1 MPRSRISGSAPG
13 SALRVIG
20 LLAALVSG
28 CASTDP
34 VADGAA
40 MVRLGTD
47 PAVRCNELLAPVP
60 ATDIGLPS
68 SGARIESAML
78 VAPTPLAVAERGP
91 TPAARITPA
100 TPAHCRVI
108 GAIDPVDPKAPP
120 IHFQVNLPV
129 QWNGRL
135 VQYGGGG
142 FNGTLITGLTLLPA
156 ARFDTP
162 APLAQ
167 GYMTVGTDS
176 GHQTPPGQPPQAFA
190 LNEEALLN
198 FSHASYKKVRDV
210 AVLMA
215 WRAYDRRPVKS
226 YFLGS
231 SEGGRE
237 ALTMAQ
243 RYPEDFN
250 GIFSRVPVINWT
262 GLQHAGTRAGFASMD
277 DGWLRP
283 AQVKLVGDAVLA
295 ACDAADGLADGIVSN
310 AVACKRRF
318 DVTTL
323 RCAAGAGG
331 DACLSD
337 AQITAVQTLHAPFSF
352 SFSLANGVTEYPGW
366 GVSGEATPAFGPTGG
381 WSAWWLGT
389 SAPTLPPRP
398 SNGIAWFYGSGAIR
412 YFYARDPS
420 LDLLQYSPE
429 KYVERVR
436 EVSAL
441 MDSTNPDLSIFAARG
456 GKLLMLENMADYA
469 QSPYAGIGYYQSVVS
484 RLGQPNVDRF
494 LKLFTAPGVD
504 HVGSGAPA
512 NVDMLAALVDWVE
525 RGKAPADLQIVEQAL
540 KPPFAVTRARPLCEW
555 PRWPRFKGGDAAS
568 AGSFECAQ

>member
-1 MPRSRISGSAPG
+1 MLLTRTTRSTHAALALAA
-13 SALRVIG
+13 SAL
-20 LLAALVSG
+20 LAG
-28 CASTDP
+28 CAGTGPDTAP
-34 VADGAA
+34 RG
-40 MVRLGTD
+40 LGTD
-47 PAVRCNELLAPVP
+47 PAGRCIELMAPVP
-60 ATDIGLPS
+60 VSDIGIPS
-68 SGARIESAML
+68 GSAHIESATL
-78 VAPTPLAVAERGP
+78 VAATPLAVAERGP
-91 TPAARITPA
+91 TPAARVTPA

-108 GAIDPVDPKAPP
+108 GAIDPIDPKAPA
-120 IHFQVNLPV
+120 IRFQVNLPV

-142 FNGTLITGLTLLPA
+142 FNGTLITGLSLLPA

-176 GHQTPPGQPPQAFA
+176 GHQTAPGQPPQAFA
-190 LNEEALLN
+190 LNAEALVN

-210 AVLMA
+210 AVTLA
-215 WRAYDRRPVKS
+215 WRAYDRRPAKL

-262 GLQHAGTRAGFASMD
+262 GLQHAGTRAGMATMGE
-277 DGWLRP
+277 GWLRP

-295 ACDAADGLADGIVSN
+295 ACDASDGLADGVVSD
-310 AVACKRRF
+310 AVGCKQRF
-318 DVTTL
+318 NVTSL

-331 DACLSD
+331 DGCLSE
-337 AQITAVQTLHAPFSF
+337 AQVKAVQTLHAPFRF
-352 SFSLANGVTEYPGW
+352 SFPLANGVTEYPGW

-389 SAPTLPPRP
+389 AAPAMPPLPA
-398 SNGIAWFYGSGAIR
+398 NGIAWQFGSGAIQ
-412 YFYARDPS
+412 YFYARDPNY
-420 LDLLQYSPE
+420 DLKQYTPE
-429 KYVERVR
+429 GFIERVR

-441 MDSTNPDLSIFAARG
+441 MDSTNPDLSAFAARG

-484 RLGQPNVDRF
+484 RLGQADVDRF
-494 LKLFTAPGVD
+494 LKLYTAPGVD

-512 NVDMLAALVDWVE
+512 NVDMLAALVGWVE
-525 RGKAPADLQIVEQAL
+525 QGKAPAGLQIVDQEL
-540 KPPFAVTRARPLCEW
+540 KAPFAVTRARPLCEW
-555 PRWPRFKGGDAAS
+555 PRWARFKGGEAAQ
-568 AGSFECAQ
+568 ATSFECVQ

>member
-1 MPRSRISGSAPG
+1 MRLTRTTRSTET
-13 SALRVIG
+13 ALALAATA
-20 LLAALVSG
+20 LLAA
-28 CASTDP
+28 CAAPDP
-34 VADGAA
+34 DASPRD
-40 MVRLGTD
+40 LGKD
-47 PAVRCNELLAPVP
+47 PAGRCTEMVAPVP
-60 ATDIGLPS
+60 ASDITIPS
-68 SGARIESAML
+68 GSARIESATL
-78 VAPTPLAVAERGP
+78 VAATPLAVAERGP

-108 GAIDPVDPKAPP
+108 GAIDPLEPKAPV
-120 IHFQVNLPV
+120 IRFQVNLPV

-142 FNGTLITGLTLLPA
+142 FNGTLITGLSLLPA

-162 APLAQ
+162 SPLAQ

-176 GHQTPPGQPPQAFA
+176 GHQTAPGQPPQAFA
-190 LNEEALLN
+190 LNDEALLN

-210 AVLMA
+210 AMLMA

-243 RYPEDFN
+243 RYPDDFN

-295 ACDAADGLADGIVSN
+295 ACDASDGLADGVVSD
-310 AVACKRRF
+310 AVGCKQRF
-318 DVTTL
+318 DVTKL
-323 RCAAGAGG
+323 RCAAGASG
-331 DACLSD
+331 DGCLSE
-337 AQITAVQTLHAPFSF
+337 AQVTAVQTLHSPFRFSF
-352 SFSLANGVTEYPGW
+352 PLANGVTEYPGW

-381 WSAWWLGT
+381 WSAWWLG
-389 SAPTLPPRP
+389 SAAPAMPPLPN
-398 SNGIAWFYGSGAIR
+398 NGIAWQFGSGAIQ
-412 YFYARDPS
+412 YFYARDPKF
-420 LDLLQYSPE
+420 DLMQYTPE
-429 KYVERVR
+429 KFAERVR

-441 MDSTNPDLSIFAARG
+441 MDATNPDLGPFAARG

-469 QSPYAGIGYYQSVVS
+469 QSPYAGIGYYQSVVA

-494 LKLFTAPGVD
+494 LKLYTAPGVD
-504 HVGSGAPA
+504 HVGSGAPG

-525 RGKAPADLQIVEQAL
+525 RGKAPAGLQIVDQSLA
-540 KPPFAVTRARPLCEW
+540 PPFAVTRARPLCEW
-555 PRWPRFKGGDAAS
+555 PRWPRFKGGDAAL
-568 AGSFECAQ
+568 AASFECAP